1 MTERCH
7 RTITEKFRS
16 QNFLFCG
23 GIVVAFLAILYVY
36 KFHLITIVLSY
47 GLGCVVCYYGVTTDV
62 LSYCLE
68 QLSCHFIETSQSP
81 EEGKHKGCNTC
92 GINNCDRHDPEI
104 SEEPWCGLQIH
115 KQLDQAIEDFY
126 NTILEQYV
134 NSWYTKITLQPFFVD
149 ELRYQLRYAS
159 ALLLR
164 RALKIDYAK
173 LITERLVPC
182 ALRHYSVVSTGH
194 KPSIHV
200 AASNRSAELRYL
212 RCLTEA
218 ILPYLLR
225 STETKNP
232 VFKVLIR
239 EIFAGWVLL
248 SLTDVLA
255 DPYILNMLIILAT
268 SKETMAQ
275 LPATPN
281 YKVEF
286 LETFVRQSESVYMK
300 RAKLLHIEL
309 ELLVNE
315 QQHFYAFMQHL
326 KTTYNIHV
334 LQFYKDIKSFQSRIL
349 NPELTSQEQAN
360 LHREATELY
369 LRYIAVSMPRV
380 ELPDAMQLEL
390 KELLDAGP
398 DAVKR
403 LQTSRALYQ
412 AARQSHAVLE
422 KVLMPRFLHSDE
434 FYKLLIGPRVPTGY
448 QKQMTRRP
456 QDKQRLGARVRN
468 AMRSQTLDGQ
478 VLDSNSE
485 LSEDSID
492 NVDILKYLDSL
503 AAEDTLGDQDLSTYK
518 VVLTHVE
525 IRMQPSPRRG
535 PVRVFT
541 LAVHRARPTL
551 TAAFWSLRRTE
562 HDFHLLRAKL
572 TEFHGDRLLAHL
584 PLPSRRDNSPLETL
598 RYKYE
603 DFLQRILQI
612 TLLQSSELLY
622 LFLTV
627 DNDFGLVVQ
636 ASTLNVSPDLGNI
649 YQSVAHKLRKE
660 KGQHLESFLRSFL
673 ISSDKERYQALKQGT
688 TRDVEE
694 GVEVNERESNTVMQ
708 RVDNSRNY
716 MNTIFENNFDVHP
729 VPQRAS
735 ASGHTELRGFT
746 HCLMYI
752 LLKVVRARGIV
763 ACVLGQ
769 CLALCGSV
777 VEPAANRLANTWLAE
792 LLAER
797 RLAHLVRL
805 GHGVIFGKRS
815 SPRMDAEAQ
824 RELAR
829 GRLMG
834 RHTSGAALLLGGGVP
849 VALLT
854 AFEVIQSPQLN
865 KQLVYNLLDLCILEL
880 FPELQT
886 IDSRERNS

>member
-115 KQLDQAIEDFY
+115 KQLDQAIED
-126 NTILEQYV
+126 
-134 NSWYTKITLQPFFVD
+134 
-149 ELRYQLRYAS
+149 
-159 ALLLR
+159 
-164 RALKIDYAK
+164 IDYAK

-525 IRMQPSPRRG
+525 IRMLAAHGARLPPASGQAHRVPRR
-535 PVRVFT
+535 P
-541 LAVHRARPTL
+541 
-551 TAAFWSLRRTE
+551 
-562 HDFHLLRAKL
+562 
-572 TEFHGDRLLAHL
+572 
-584 PLPSRRDNSPLETL
+584 DNSPLETL

-673 ISSDKERYQALKQGT
+673 ISSDKERYQAF
-688 TRDVEE
+688 
-694 GVEVNERESNTVMQ
+694 
-708 RVDNSRNY
+708 RNY

-805 GHGVIFGKRS
+805 GH
-815 SPRMDAEAQ
+815 AQ
-824 RELAR
+824 REVAR

-834 RHTSGAALLLGGGVP
+834 RQTSGAALLLGGGVP

>member
-525 IRMQPSPRRG
+525 IRMLAAHGARLPPASGQAHRVPRR
-535 PVRVFT
+535 P
-541 LAVHRARPTL
+541 
-551 TAAFWSLRRTE
+551 
-562 HDFHLLRAKL
+562 
-572 TEFHGDRLLAHL
+572 
-584 PLPSRRDNSPLETL
+584 DNSPLETL

-673 ISSDKERYQALKQGT
+673 ISSDKERYQAF
-688 TRDVEE
+688 
-694 GVEVNERESNTVMQ
+694 
-708 RVDNSRNY
+708 RNY

-805 GHGVIFGKRS
+805 GH
-815 SPRMDAEAQ
+815 AQ
-824 RELAR
+824 REVAR

-834 RHTSGAALLLGGGVP
+834 RQTSGAALLLGGGVP